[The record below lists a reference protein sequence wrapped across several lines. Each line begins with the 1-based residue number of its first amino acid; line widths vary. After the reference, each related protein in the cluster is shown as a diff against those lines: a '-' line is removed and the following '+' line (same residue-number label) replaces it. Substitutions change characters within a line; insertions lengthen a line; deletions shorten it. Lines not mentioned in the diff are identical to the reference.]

1 MPRFSIIVPAYNR
14 ANTISRTLDSLYA
27 QTSKD
32 FEVIVVDDGST
43 DNTREIVSVYV
54 QQKGLNYIYQPNSG
68 VSAARNCGAMHA
80 AGEYLLFL
88 DSDDTVTSTW
98 IKNYEEKI
106 LEQGADLLYCGITRI
121 RNGIV
126 IGQTDPANPFNN
138 GVAYG
143 NFIPGSFCLKRE
155 LFESV
160 GGYDTILSYSE
171 NTELSFRLKKKGPK
185 ETFTDAYNLE
195 YHVSDDGLS
204 RNWVNRKNAMLYILD
219 KHKDLFEQNK
229 SLKKRYMTIAGV
241 AAAYCKNRVE
251 SRDIFKSLLIEFP
264 FSLGVF
270 IRYLAT
276 YSPIVSR
283 IIWKKI

>member
-27 QTSKD
+27 QTSTD

-54 QQKGLNYIYQPNSG
+54 QQKGLNYFYQPNSG
-68 VSAARNCGAMHA
+68 VSAARNFGAIHA
-80 AGEYLLFL
+80 NSEYLLFL
-88 DSDDTVTSTW
+88 DSDDTVTSNW
-98 IKNYEEKI
+98 IKDYEEKI

-121 RNGIV
+121 RNGVV

-143 NFIPGSFCLKRE
+143 NFIPGSFCLKTE

-171 NTELSFRLKKKGPK
+171 NTELSFRLKQKGPK
-185 ETFTDAYNLE
+185 ETFIAAYNLE
-195 YHVSDDGLS
+195 YQVSDDGLS
-204 RNWVNRKNAMLYILD
+204 RNWVNRKNAMVHILQ
-219 KHKDLFEQNK
+219 KHKITLISNK
-229 SLKKRYMTIAGV
+229 QTRYRFLSIAGV
-241 AAAYCKNRVE
+241 AAVHTHDWTVAR
-251 SRDIFKSLLIEFP
+251 KSFREACLIRP
-264 FSLGVF
+264 FSLLCHLRYGASLFPF
-270 IRYLAT
+270 IA
-276 YSPIVSR
+276 IKF
-283 IIWKKI
+283 WKQ

>member
-27 QTSKD
+27 QISRD

-54 QQKGLNYIYQPNSG
+54 QQKGLNYIYQSNSG
-68 VSAARNCGAMHA
+68 VSAARNFGAVHA
-80 AGEYLLFL
+80 IGEYLLFL

-121 RNGIV
+121 RNGVV

-171 NTELSFRLKKKGPK
+171 NTELSFRLKQKGPK
-185 ETFTDAYNLE
+185 ETFIAAYNLE
-195 YHVSDDGLS
+195 YQVSDDGLS
-204 RNWVNRKNAMLYILD
+204 RNWVNRKNGMLHILQ
-219 KHKDLFEQNK
+219 KHRITLAEDIDT
-229 SLKKRYMTIAGV
+229 RYRFLSISGV
-241 AAAYCKNRVE
+241 AAVYT
-251 SRDIFKSLLIEFP
+251 RDWTVARKSFRKACLIRP
-264 FSLGVF
+264 FSL
-270 IRYLAT
+270 ICHLRYGASLF
-276 YSPIVSR
+276 PIIASK
-283 IIWKKI
+283 IWKQ

>member
-27 QTSKD
+27 QTSTD

-43 DNTREIVSVYV
+43 DNTKEIVSVYV
-54 QQKGLNYIYQPNSG
+54 QQKGLNYFYQPNSG

-121 RNGIV
+121 RNGSV

-143 NFIPGSFCLKRE
+143 NFIPGSFCLKRVF
-155 LFESV
+155 FESV

-171 NTELSFRLKKKGPK
+171 NTELSFRLKQKGPK
-185 ETFTDAYNLE
+185 ETFIAAYNLE

-204 RNWVNRKNAMLYILD
+204 RNWVNRKNAMLHILQKHRITLAND
-219 KHKDLFEQNK
+219 KQTMYRFL
-229 SLKKRYMTIAGV
+229 SVSGV
-241 AAAYCKNRVE
+241 AAVHT
-251 SRDIFKSLLIEFP
+251 RDWTVARKSFRKACLIRPYSLLCHLRYGASFFP
-264 FSLGVF
+264 FIASK
-270 IRYLAT
+270 
-276 YSPIVSR
+276 
-283 IIWKKI
+283 IWKQ

>member
-27 QTSKD
+27 QTNTD

-68 VSAARNCGAMHA
+68 VSAARNCGALHA
-80 AGEYLLFL
+80 IGEYLLFL
-88 DSDDTVTSTW
+88 DSDDTVTSNW
-98 IKNYEEKI
+98 IKDYEEKI
-106 LEQGADLLYCGITRI
+106 LEQGADLLYCGIKRI
-121 RNGIV
+121 RNGVV

-160 GGYDTILSYSE
+160 GGYDPILFYSE
-171 NTELSFRLKKKGPK
+171 NTELSFRLKQKGPK
-185 ETFTDAYNLE
+185 ETFIAAYNLE
-195 YHVSDDGLS
+195 YQISENGLS
-204 RNWVNRKNAMLYILD
+204 RNWLNRKKAMLHILEKHRNTLAED
-219 KHKDLFEQNK
+219 KQT
-229 SLKKRYMTIAGV
+229 RYRFLSIAGV
-241 AAAYCKNRVE
+241 SAVHTRDWFVARKSFWEAYQIR
-251 SRDIFKSLLIEFP
+251 P
-264 FSLGVF
+264 FSLLSYLRYGTSFFPF
-270 IRYLAT
+270 IANK
-276 YSPIVSR
+276 
-283 IIWKKI
+283 IWK

>member
-27 QTSKD
+27 QTSTD

-54 QQKGLNYIYQPNSG
+54 QQKGLNYFYQPNSG
-68 VSAARNCGAMHA
+68 VSAARNFGAIHA
-80 AGEYLLFL
+80 NSEYLLFL
-88 DSDDTVTSTW
+88 DSDDTVTSNW
-98 IKNYEEKI
+98 IKDYEEKI

-121 RNGIV
+121 RNGVV

-143 NFIPGSFCLKRE
+143 NFIPGSFCLKTE

-171 NTELSFRLKKKGPK
+171 NTELSFRLKQKGPK
-185 ETFTDAYNLE
+185 ETFIAAYNLE
-195 YHVSDDGLS
+195 YQVSDDGLS
-204 RNWVNRKNAMLYILD
+204 RNWVNRKNAMVHILQ
-219 KHKDLFEQNK
+219 KHKITLTSNK
-229 SLKKRYMTIAGV
+229 QTRYRFLSIAGV
-241 AAAYCKNRVE
+241 AAVHTHDWTVAR
-251 SRDIFKSLLIEFP
+251 KSFREACLIRP
-264 FSLGVF
+264 FSLLCHLRYGASLFPF
-270 IRYLAT
+270 IA
-276 YSPIVSR
+276 IKF
-283 IIWKKI
+283 WKQ